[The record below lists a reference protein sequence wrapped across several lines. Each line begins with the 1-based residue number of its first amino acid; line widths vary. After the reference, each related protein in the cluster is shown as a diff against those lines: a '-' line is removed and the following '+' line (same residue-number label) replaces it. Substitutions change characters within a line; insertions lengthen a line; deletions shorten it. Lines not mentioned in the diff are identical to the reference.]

1 MLFMT
6 QKDTDGERNTH
17 QEEDCR
23 EDAALVSAA
32 CAGDGHAFEKLV
44 RKYEKFVYRTAYYSA
59 QNAEDAADLT
69 QEIFMKVW
77 HGLPTFGGQGRF
89 LSWLAR
95 IARNTCCDYVRSRHR
110 AVQTQP
116 LDLAIGEEDDPPCC
130 EIQDPSPDAD
140 PHMVLHRKENADLI
154 REAMSQLSAEHRMM
168 IVMRDIDGD
177 SYETIAS
184 ALDLEIGTVKS
195 RLSRAREKLRGLLA
209 ERGFFE

>member
-6 QKDTDGERNTH
+6 QKDTAAEQNRH
-17 QEEDCR
+17 QEEDGR
-23 EDAALVSAA
+23 ADAALVLAA

-44 RKYEKFVYRTAYYSA
+44 RKYEKFVYRTAFYST

-95 IARNTCCDYVRSRHR
+95 IARNTCCDYVRGRHR
-110 AVQTQP
+110 TVQTQP
-116 LDLAIGEEDDPPCC
+116 LELTIGEEDALPHG

-140 PHMVLHRKENADLI
+140 PHTVLYRKENADLI
-154 REAMSQLSAEHRMM
+154 RDAMSQLSAEHRMM
-168 IVMRDIDGD
+168 IIMRDIDGD
-177 SYETIAS
+177 SYETMAS
-184 ALDLEIGTVKS
+184 ALGLEIGTVKS